1 MLKPQLSHFLLSEME
16 LQDGVVVQQFVCRFT
31 EEMLGVQTRSFLSVW
46 MFCSRCGS
54 EFSPYFFLNGLWVCE
69 TESMH

>member
-31 EEMLGVQTRSFLSVW
+31 EDSQMLGVQTRSFLSVW
-46 MFCSRCGS
+46 IFCSRCGS
-54 EFSPYFFLNGLWVCE
+54 EFSPSALFSSCLNSFAL
-69 TESMH
+69 